1 MKILNERLVQEGV
14 FCFGANE
21 VGRSFSGAAK
31 TAVEQYD
38 AQLGISFGFTG
49 QSFAIPTK
57 DANLKPL
64 NIKYIKNYIDEFLR
78 LARDKGPLYPIQ
90 DKPYYKYM
98 FMCTRIGCGLAGF
111 TNEQI
116 APMFINAT
124 SNIEFDEEW
133 KYWLGEIAS
142 DGEPRKYWGSYS
154 DE

>member
-1 MKILNERLVQEGV
+1 MKILNKQIVEEGV

-31 TAVEQYD
+31 TAVEQYG

-64 NIKYIKNYIDEFLR
+64 YIKYIKNYVDEFLKQAKIKKFPDA
-78 LARDKGPLYPIQ
+78 LDKSVW
-90 DKPYYKYM
+90 YYNKM

-111 TNEQI
+111 TNQQI
-116 APMFINAT
+116 APMFIKAT

-133 KYWLGEIAS
+133 KYWLGDIAS

-154 DE
+154 D